1 MNVIEQARMGYA
13 PAATAVRS
21 PRSTE
26 HQLFAQIT
34 ARLRRAAHP
43 ESGDY
48 GELVSALHENHK
60 LWTTLAVDVAHDDN
74 ELPRQL
80 RAQIFYLA
88 KFTQQHTAKVL
99 RKTATADALIDI
111 NRSVMAGLA
120 GQEVSQ

>member
-13 PAATAVRS
+13 PASAAVRS

-43 ESGDY
+43 ETGSYGD
-48 GELVSALHENHK
+48 LVSALHENHK
-60 LWTTLAVDVAHDDN
+60 LWTTLAVDVASDDN
-74 ELPRQL
+74 ALPKQL

-99 RKTATADALIDI
+99 RKTADADALIDI
-111 NRSVMAGLA
+111 NRSVMSGLA
-120 GQEVSQ
+120 GQEVTQ